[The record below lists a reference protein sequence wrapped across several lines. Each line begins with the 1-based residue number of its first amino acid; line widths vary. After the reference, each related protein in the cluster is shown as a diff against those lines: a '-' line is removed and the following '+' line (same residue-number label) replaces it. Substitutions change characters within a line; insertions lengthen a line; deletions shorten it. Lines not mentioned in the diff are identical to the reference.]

1 MKKLLL
7 VSFFFCSIAAFNQ
20 EIEKENLIRL
30 DSTWGK
36 EIFPFPIRF
45 AQNINYTG
53 VAEVRFPP
61 KGWIHPEHLFFWTYT
76 YVWAINFDEKI
87 TSKQLTSDLEKYF
100 DGLNDVRKDN
110 NINQKATAT
119 IRKNSKNKSTI
130 LFEGKVDTYDHFA
143 TNKRIIL
150 NVKIESNFYNKEK
163 KTVILFK
170 FSPKEFTHKIWK
182 TMDEIELVKE
192 FCNK

>member
-20 EIEKENLIRL
+20 EIEKENLIKL

-36 EIFPFPIRF
+36 EVFSFPIRF
-45 AQNINYTG
+45 AQSINYTG

-61 KGWIHPEHLFFWTYT
+61 KGWIYPEHPFFWTYT
-76 YVWAINFDEKI
+76 YVWAINFDKKI
-87 TSKQLTSDLEKYF
+87 TAKQLTSDLEKYF

-119 IRKNSKNKSTI
+119 IRKISKNKSTTF
-130 LFEGKVDTYDHFA
+130 FEGKVDTYDHFA

-150 NVKIESNFYNKEK
+150 NVKIESNFCKKDK
-163 KTVILFK
+163 KTAILFK
-170 FSPKEFTHKIWK
+170 FSPKEFTHKVWETINTIK
-182 TMDEIELVKE
+182 LANE
-192 FCNK
+192 FCEK